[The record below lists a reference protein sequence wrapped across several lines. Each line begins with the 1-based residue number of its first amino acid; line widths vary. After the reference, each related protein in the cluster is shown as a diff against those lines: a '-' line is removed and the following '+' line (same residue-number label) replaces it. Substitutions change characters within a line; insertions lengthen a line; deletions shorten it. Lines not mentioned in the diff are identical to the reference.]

1 MKQIKILQVKKFME
15 ALLLQEAF
23 DLFDLQSAKVTTYNT
38 FTIDGR
44 VHPDFYGEEKEEH
57 PELLSPWKQMRGV
70 VKDLIRGKRTPLS
83 FLLVLRLKE
92 EEEQKVLSLT
102 EEEKERMKTTYG
114 FVLSIKY
121 QDGSITLTTGV
132 EYKVFTMD
140 KEAEGRWDAALP
152 PLLSRKA
159 ISFEEM

>member
-23 DLFDLQSAKVTTYNT
+23 DLFDLQSAKVATYNT

-44 VHPDFYGEEKEEH
+44 VHAEFYGEEKEEH
-57 PELLSPWKQMRGV
+57 PEVFSSWKQMRGL
-70 VKDLIRGKRTPLS
+70 VKDLIRGKHTPLS

-102 EEEKERMKTTYG
+102 EEEKERMKNTYG

-140 KEAEGRWDAALP
+140 REAEGRWDAALP

>member
-1 MKQIKILQVKKFME
+1 M
-15 ALLLQEAF
+15 QEAF

-83 FLLVLRLKE
+83 FLLVLRLK
-92 EEEQKVLSLT
+92 VLSLT

-152 PLLSRKA
+152 PLLSHA
-159 ISFEEM
+159 EISFEEM

>member
-44 VHPDFYGEEKEEH
+44 VHAEFYGEEKEEH
-57 PELLSPWKQMRGV
+57 PEVFSSWKQMRGL
-70 VKDLIRGKRTPLS
+70 VKDLIRGKHTPLS
-83 FLLVLRLKE
+83 FLLILRLQE
-92 EEEQKVLSLT
+92 EAGQEVLSLA
-102 EEEKERMKTTYG
+102 EEERERMKNMYG

-121 QDGSITLTTGV
+121 QDGNITLTTGV
-132 EYKVFTMD
+132 EYKIFAMD
-140 KEAEGRWDAALP
+140 KEAEGRWDAAVP
-152 PLLSRKA
+152 PLLGRA
-159 ISFEEM
+159 DVSFEEL

>member
-1 MKQIKILQVKKFME
+1 M
-15 ALLLQEAF
+15 QEAF

-70 VKDLIRGKRTPLS
+70 VKDLIRGKHTPLS

-92 EEEQKVLSLT
+92 EEYIQAFPLWNTLT
-102 EEEKERMKTTYG
+102 EEEKERMKNTYG

>member
-1 MKQIKILQVKKFME
+1 M
-15 ALLLQEAF
+15 QEAF

-92 EEEQKVLSLT
+92 EEKHVRLRAFHQIS
-102 EEEKERMKTTYG
+102 
-114 FVLSIKY
+114 
-121 QDGSITLTTGV
+121 
-132 EYKVFTMD
+132 
-140 KEAEGRWDAALP
+140 GREHYPYDR
-152 PLLSRKA
+152 SG
-159 ISFEEM
+159 I

>member
-57 PELLSPWKQMRGV
+57 PELLSPWKQM
-70 VKDLIRGKRTPLS
+70 
-83 FLLVLRLKE
+83 
-92 EEEQKVLSLT
+92 
-102 EEEKERMKTTYG
+102 
-114 FVLSIKY
+114 
-121 QDGSITLTTGV
+121 
-132 EYKVFTMD
+132 
-140 KEAEGRWDAALP
+140 
-152 PLLSRKA
+152 
-159 ISFEEM
+159 